1 LAQSEQPAEELADE
15 DNARTLVPV
24 KALTD
29 ADWDDE
35 EGDEVLEDEE
45 LIESPEDQG
54 GHAES
59 LSEELGD
66 EDQPDDDDDDD
77 DDDDESVPDDAEP
90 DDVDADD
97 EHEGDDQDDDEDE
110 NDEAEVAGEADEHAQ
125 RKRTAEE

>member
-1 LAQSEQPAEELADE
+1 LAQSEQAGEELADE

-29 ADWDDE
+29 ADWDEE

-45 LIESPEDQG
+45 LIASPEDQEG
-54 GHAES
+54 SAEES

-66 EDQPDDDDDDD
+66 EDQPQDDDDDD

-97 EHEGDDQDDDEDE
+97 DNEGEEDDEDE
-110 NDEAEVAGEADEHAQ
+110 DEEAEVAGEADEHAP